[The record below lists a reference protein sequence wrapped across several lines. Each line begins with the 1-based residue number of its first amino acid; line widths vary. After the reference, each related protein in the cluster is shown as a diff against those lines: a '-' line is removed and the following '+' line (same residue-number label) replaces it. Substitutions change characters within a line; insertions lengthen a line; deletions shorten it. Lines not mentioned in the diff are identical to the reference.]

1 MHFAIWV
8 CLQINPIEY
17 QLDRTLQKEDPN
29 QTWGLFYMSA
39 QGLLW
44 VWYGGIRAD
53 PEKTQSRHR
62 EQALILE
69 ADTDSEPWV
78 QSYKQTC
85 QSW

>member
-8 CLQINPIEY
+8 CLQINPTEY

-29 QTWGLFYMSA
+29 QTW
-39 QGLLW
+39 

-53 PEKTQSRHR
+53 PEKTKSRHK

-69 ADTDSEPWV
+69 ADIDSEPRV